1 MNPDGLAELI
11 SGKEMVVTVGSG
23 GVGKT
28 SISATMALHAAS
40 TLGIKVLVI
49 TVDPARRLADA
60 LGVAGL
66 GNLESQVSESAFNSA
81 GLPIR
86 GELWAVQLD
95 TKRSWDDLVMRY
107 AASEEEAFKI
117 LENPLYQ
124 GFSARFIQ
132 SHDYIAME
140 RLYDLHS
147 QGNYDLIVVDTPPSR
162 NAVDFVEAPKRV
174 QEFFGGRLLRLL
186 TVPYRV
192 GGDFGGRVIN
202 FAAKPFYRIAD
213 QILGSQFLED
223 IAEFFLS
230 FQSMYEGFTRRAAAI
245 ETLLKSRQTTFVVVS
260 TLEPAAFAEAQYFC
274 ELLTRNSMPVGA
286 LILNKVLPEYLLDVE
301 LGRKAELLSDS
312 SLSKSV
318 AASIGVAGEKDKER
332 MLSRVLQEIA
342 ENFTNFQT
350 VALREAEE
358 ERSMRYR
365 PDVVAKVPFVPT
377 DLVDLDGL
385 SKLASGL
392 FGDGSGEGGT
402 GEKGLTPPAD
412 LEARRQGRGR
422 R

>member
-1 MNPDGLAELI
+1 MSANGLGDLI

-40 TLGIKVLVI
+40 SLGIKVLVI

-60 LGVAGL
+60 LGIAGL
-66 GNLESQVSESAFNSA
+66 GNLESQVSDAAFTSA
-81 GLPIR
+81 GLAVR

-95 TKRSWDDLVMRY
+95 TKRSWDDLVMRN

-202 FAAKPFYRIAD
+202 FATRPFYRIAD

-260 TLEPAAFAEAQYFC
+260 TLEPAAFSEAQYFC
-274 ELLTRNSMPVGA
+274 ELLAQNSMPVGA
-286 LILNKVLPEYLLDVE
+286 LVLNKVLPEYLLDLE
-301 LGRKAELLSDS
+301 LGRKAGLLSDP
-312 SLSKSV
+312 SLVKTI
-318 AASIGVAGEKDKER
+318 APSIGVVSEKDRER
-332 MLSRVLQEIA
+332 MLSRVLKEVA
-342 ENFTNFQT
+342 KNFTDFQT

-358 ERSMRYR
+358 EKSMSFR
-365 PDVVAKVPFVPT
+365 PGVVAKVPFVPT
-377 DLVDLDGL
+377 DLVDISGL
-385 SKLASGL
+385 SKLAAGL
-392 FGDGSGEGGT
+392 FGEGESASGPGDQ
-402 GEKGLTPPAD
+402 GLTPPTD
-412 LEARRQGRGR
+412 LEARRQERGR

>member
-11 SGKEMVVTVGSG
+11 SGKEMVITVGSG

-60 LGVAGL
+60 LGVVGL
-66 GNLESQVSESAFNSA
+66 GNLESQVSETSFKSA
-81 GLPIR
+81 GLPVR

-107 AASEEEAFKI
+107 AASDEEAFKI

-147 QGNYDLIVVDTPPSR
+147 QGKYDLIVVDTPPSR

-202 FAAKPFYRIAD
+202 FAAKPFYKIAD

-245 ETLLKSRQTTFVVVS
+245 ETLLKSRQATFVVVS
-260 TLEPAAFAEAQYFC
+260 TLEPAAFSEAQFFC
-274 ELLTRNSMPVGA
+274 ELLVRNSMPVGA

-301 LGRKAELLSDS
+301 LGRKAERLSDT
-312 SLSKSV
+312 SLAKAV
-318 AASIGVAGEKDKER
+318 AASIGVTSDKDKER
-332 MLSRVLQEIA
+332 MLGRVLHEVG

-350 VALREAEE
+350 AALREAEE
-358 ERSMRYR
+358 EKSMRFR

-377 DLVDLDGL
+377 DLVDLGGL

-392 FGDGSGEGGT
+392 FGEESGEGGSSD
-402 GEKGLTPPAD
+402 KGLAPPAD